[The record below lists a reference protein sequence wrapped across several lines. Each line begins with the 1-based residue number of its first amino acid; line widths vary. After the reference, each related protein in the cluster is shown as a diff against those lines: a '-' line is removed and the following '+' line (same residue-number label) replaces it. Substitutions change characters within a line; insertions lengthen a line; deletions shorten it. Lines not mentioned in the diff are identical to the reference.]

1 MNAVGVCRLTLGAL
15 VALGLGAPAAGAQI
29 VTQNLAAIVDPQV
42 RAIRSISIPVEV
54 RGSLAVDFRADAAAG
69 CSVTC
74 DLEGHLVWA
83 PAAAGELVAYE
94 YSDRGRREMY
104 GTLIASGARTTAVVT
119 RKLHGPRSCSDIR
132 TDDFFSLDFSAQ
144 ARDHI
149 DVRIAHAPGPQPD
162 ADLLTTRC
170 AGPAEADIA
179 SVLPVRRLDRAA
191 LLKGQ
196 TTVDLSVE
204 RAFAARG
211 LSGTVR
217 SSVVLA
223 LGRPHPDSTRDE
235 RPREV
240 PRRGRRYR
248 TMIATYRIER
258 LGGDIVA
265 RFRGSAEPA
274 LCRSLDSCGA
284 SGTVRV
290 SPSVSSG
297 DALFIASG
305 PARRSRR
312 QLGAT
317 LGLRPGTPAADIN
330 ASGHAFW
337 DTDAGQVAASY
348 ANGDR
353 QACNDDEPLGPGWLS
368 FEVTRRRVIATYV
381 GGSGFFGDPFRTRC
395 PGPTLVDVTGGG
407 EPVLGSVPL
416 RAFRRS
422 RVAISLT
429 RADGFATDAYAGR
442 LEPALELVMRRVDV
456 DTRNAREPGL

>member
-1 MNAVGVCRLTLGAL
+1 MRVCRLAIGAL
-15 VALGLGAPAAGAQI
+15 LALGLSAPSAGAQT
-29 VTQNLAAIVDPQV
+29 VTQNLAAILDPQV
-42 RAIRSISIPVEV
+42 RAIRSTSIPVQV
-54 RGSLAVDFRADAAAG
+54 RGSVALDFRGDAASG
-69 CSVTC
+69 CAVTC
-74 DLEGHLVWA
+74 DLEGNLVWA
-83 PAAAGELVAYE
+83 PAAAGELAVSE
-94 YSDRGRREMY
+94 YSDHGRREMY

-119 RKLHGPRSCSDIR
+119 RKLPGPRSCSDVR
-132 TDDFFSLDFSAQ
+132 TDEFFALDFSAQ

-191 LLKGQ
+191 LMKGQ
-196 TTVDLSVE
+196 TNVDLSVE

-211 LSGTVR
+211 LTGTVR

-235 RPREV
+235 PLGERS
-240 PRRGRRYR
+240 RRGRRYR

-258 LGGDIVA
+258 VGGDIVA
-265 RFRGSAEPA
+265 RFRGSAEPS

-312 QLGAT
+312 QLGAA
-317 LGLRPGTPAADIN
+317 LGLLPRSRAAGID
-330 ASGHAFW
+330 ASGYAFW
-337 DTDAGQVAASY
+337 DADAGQVSESY

-353 QACNDDEPLGPGWLS
+353 QACNDDEPLGPGSLS
-368 FEVTRRRVIATYV
+368 FEVTRRRVLATYV
-381 GGSGFFGDPFRTRC
+381 GGGGFFGDPFRTRC
-395 PGPTLVDVTGGG
+395 PGPTLVDVTAGG
-407 EPVLGSVPL
+407 EPVLGSAPL
-416 RAFRRS
+416 RAFRRP
-422 RVAISLT
+422 RVVISLT
-429 RADGFATDAYAGR
+429 RAGSFETDAYAGR

-456 DTRNAREPGL
+456 DTRLAREPGL